1 MRKLAFA
8 LLLVTVSYLF
18 ARRELPGDTAPL
30 TSPDIELRAPSTA
43 RGIAAQPEAAPPR
56 ASFECDGRTHCSQMR
71 SCAEAKYFLAHCPNT
86 EMDGDADGLPCEH
99 QWCG

>member
-8 LLLVTVSYLF
+8 LLLVTVTYLF

-43 RGIAAQPEAAPPR
+43 RGIAARPEAASPR

-86 EMDGDADGLPCEH
+86 EMDGDADGVPCEH